1 MNCTELPFHSNSKQK
16 AADKFSEVSFHPP
29 IISTRCGSFSSL
41 VSSYC
46 NKLSENWS
54 PLSFLQ
60 PSKHNPKIGIPAF
73 PHPSGVSW
81 DFGISKAIKYD
92 YIFSAIRP
100 PVRRIGQL
108 RAFIIHFKWLPKFSL
123 GWCRFIAES
132 LYVSVFLGIYIARG
146 WGHQGSSLCPLQRQE
161 MAPAWARVWP
171 PLKLWGVI
179 LSVLSGPELRDQWEK
194 KRTEWKRQMFYA
206 DHFKPQL
213 SGRFHRDIRF
223 Y

>member
-1 MNCTELPFHSNSKQK
+1 MNCTQLLFHSNSKQK
-16 AADKFSEVSFHPP
+16 AADKFSEVSFNAP
-29 IISTRCGSFSSL
+29 IISTRCGSFSSP

-54 PLSFLQ
+54 HLSFLQ

-73 PHPSGVSW
+73 PHPSDVSW

-132 LYVSVFLGIYIARG
+132 LDVSVFLGIYIAGGVGALRVKPLPTPETG
-146 WGHQGSSLCPLQRQE
+146 NGSSMGPSVASSKALGSDFERLVGTGAARSARKKS
-161 MAPAWARVWP
+161 AP
-171 PLKLWGVI
+171 
-179 LSVLSGPELRDQWEK
+179 SEK
-194 KRTEWKRQMFYA
+194 CRCFMQT
-206 DHFKPQL
+206 
-213 SGRFHRDIRF
+213 I
-223 Y
+223 